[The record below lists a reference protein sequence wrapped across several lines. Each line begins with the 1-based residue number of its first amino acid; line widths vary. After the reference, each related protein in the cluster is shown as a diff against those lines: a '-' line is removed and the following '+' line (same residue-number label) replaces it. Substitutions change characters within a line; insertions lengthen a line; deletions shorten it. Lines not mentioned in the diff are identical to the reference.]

1 MGQIYVRFYFRYF
14 RIRCQCCPQM
24 IGWRLKRG
32 LKRGSC
38 SLTARVCWVFSMLLP
53 SVCVVLWRDVA
64 GRQRTGDDSW
74 HLLVERLNIGW
85 WPGSRSARS
94 AARTSPSLKNKDLFL
109 ALDMP
114 AAQNN
119 KALNERSGTTLQSQ
133 ASAYFC
139 PQTSSVSLV
148 LFIPIQTE
156 NLEQQA
162 CLAHNKS
169 LQHATG
175 LKHTL
180 QHVGYKLGSW
190 VPPLVEAVVYL
201 LQHVSVNR

>member
-1 MGQIYVRFYFRYF
+1 
-14 RIRCQCCPQM
+14 
-24 IGWRLKRG
+24 
-32 LKRGSC
+32 
-38 SLTARVCWVFSMLLP
+38 
-53 SVCVVLWRDVA
+53 
-64 GRQRTGDDSW
+64 
-74 HLLVERLNIGW
+74 
-85 WPGSRSARS
+85 
-94 AARTSPSLKNKDLFL
+94 
-109 ALDMP
+109 MP

-156 NLEQQA
+156 NSEQQA
-162 CLAHNKS
+162 CLVHNKS

-180 QHVGYKLGSW
+180 KHVGYK
-190 VPPLVEAVVYL
+190 PLVEATVDL
-201 LQHVSVNR
+201 LQHVRVNRYVYLSI